1 VTGLSVRRGTSA
13 GSTLDSGAVHVA
25 IIELDDVRCSD
36 EVLAAHLSSE
46 ELARAAGFRLA
57 LHRRRFLVAHAFL
70 RSVLGDRVGRPPA
83 ALQFA
88 RGVHGKPLLAG
99 VDGPAPH
106 FSLSHSGSMAACAVA
121 DEPVGVDLESAQSI
135 SEETAIA
142 ARIFSL
148 GRQARW
154 AAESAPRRAATL
166 LVGWTQFEA
175 LAKAQGGGL
184 VAPPAPI
191 DLDADMNRW
200 QPVVDGGRWSV
211 IALEPAAGSTM
222 SVAVAGTP
230 ARLSVARAAWHEA
243 GESATLRES

>member
-1 VTGLSVRRGTSA
+1 VTALSLEPGTSA
-13 GSTLDSGAVHVA
+13 GSTLDPGAVHVSF
-25 IIELDDVRCSD
+25 IELDAVRCAD
-36 EVLAAHLSSE
+36 DLLAAHLSSD

-70 RSVLGDRVGRPPA
+70 RSVLGDCLGRPPA

-88 RGVHGKPLLAG
+88 RGVHGKPLLTG
-99 VDGPAPH
+99 LGGLVPH

-121 DEPVGVDLESAQSI
+121 DEPVGVDLECAQPI

-142 ARIFSL
+142 TRIFSPR
-148 GRQARW
+148 RQAEW
-154 AAESAPRRAATL
+154 AAEPALRRAATL

-184 VAPPAPI
+184 VAPPRPI
-191 DLDADMNRW
+191 DLDAEMNRW
-200 QPVVDGGRWSV
+200 QPVADRGRWSV
-211 IALEPAAGSTM
+211 IALEPATGSVM